1 MIMTRDGKE
10 SCYIHLWYFLIMK
23 KITSKQKNS
32 QRLLWY
38 FTIKNQFLWTVR
50 SGGTDFLKGFQ
61 FFFTSEDAGSIM
73 NGRMGQSARR
83 ISSYTS
89 QRERRTMGMAH
100 QKRQRPLSQAGRRG
114 EGRIEG
120 FGGCPSAPAPG
131 AYTAY
136 KYAGNRKTEG
146 L

>member
-1 MIMTRDGKE
+1 
-10 SCYIHLWYFLIMK
+10 
-23 KITSKQKNS
+23 
-32 QRLLWY
+32 
-38 FTIKNQFLWTVR
+38 
-50 SGGTDFLKGFQ
+50 
-61 FFFTSEDAGSIM
+61 
-73 NGRMGQSARR
+73 
-83 ISSYTS
+83 
-89 QRERRTMGMAH
+89 MAH